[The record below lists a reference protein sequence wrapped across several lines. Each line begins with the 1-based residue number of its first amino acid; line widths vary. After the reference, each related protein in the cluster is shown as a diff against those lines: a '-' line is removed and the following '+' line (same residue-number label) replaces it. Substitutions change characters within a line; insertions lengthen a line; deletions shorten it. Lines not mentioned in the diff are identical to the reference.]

1 MWVLGFELRSYAH
14 VARTLLTRQS
24 PQSHDV
30 RLKDFCPLQK
40 NLKKSELMVLQ
51 LRPATVKVTLVSTNY
66 QIQAIIP

>member
-14 VARTLLTRQS
+14 VARTLLTRLS
-24 PQSHDV
+24 PQPHDV

-40 NLKKSELMVLQ
+40 NPESELMVLQ
-51 LRPATVKVTLVSTNY
+51 LRPATVNVTLVSTNY